1 MLCQIAICRSCGKK
15 PLKSFVYEKGPGK
28 PSNTVNRSRMREVKG
43 SLTWAVSC

>member
-1 MLCQIAICRSCGKK
+1 VSNSNLQVLWEKT
-15 PLKSFVYEKGPGK
+15 LKIFRYEKGPGK